1 MFWQAGRKL
10 FLPSPDSPSAAPWLR
25 AEPAA
30 GSLSC
35 QTHQYSTRL
44 ECADRDREKKKKIK
58 EAGMRAGWGEEV
70 VFSVQLQSVVCF
82 IECDKI

>member
-44 ECADRDREKKKKIK
+44 ECANREREKKKIK
-58 EAGMRAGWGEEV
+58 EAGMSEERGEEV
-70 VFSVQLQSVVCF
+70 VFSVQLQSGVCF
-82 IECDKI
+82 IEFDKI

>member
-44 ECADRDREKKKKIK
+44 ECADRGKKEEGRMRDGWRED
-58 EAGMRAGWGEEV
+58 V
-70 VFSVQLQSVVCF
+70 VFSVQLPLVVCF
-82 IECDKI
+82 TEFEKI